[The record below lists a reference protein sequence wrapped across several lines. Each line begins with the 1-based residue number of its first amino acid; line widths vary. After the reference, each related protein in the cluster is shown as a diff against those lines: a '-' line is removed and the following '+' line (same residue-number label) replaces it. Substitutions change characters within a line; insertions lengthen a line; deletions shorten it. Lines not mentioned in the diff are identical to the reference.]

1 MVVKIIHQSQ
11 PGLVTIMEKTP
22 DGMVK
27 RVVKTAAAKKTPS
40 KKVKPQ
46 APEISLSQPGRLR
59 VANMLSLFGISRTT
73 LYAGMNSGRYPEA
86 DGKDGRLPYWNT
98 ETVRRWLEGG
108 QQGSKKGVGQGSSRQ
123 LATPK

>member
-1 MVVKIIHQSQ
+1 MVVRITRQSQ
-11 PGLVTIMEKTP
+11 PGVVTIMENTP

-27 RVVKTAAAKKTPS
+27 RVVKTAAKKVTS

-59 VANMLSLFGISRTT
+59 VANMMSLFGISRTT
-73 LYAGMNSGRYPEA
+73 LYAGMNSGRYPQA

-98 ETVRRWLEGG
+98 ETVRRWLE
-108 QQGSKKGVGQGSSRQ
+108 R
-123 LATPK
+123 A

>member
-1 MVVKIIHQSQ
+1 MVVRITRQSQ
-11 PGLVTIMEKTP
+11 PGVVTIMENSP
-22 DGMVK
+22 DGMIK
-27 RVVKTAAAKKTPS
+27 GVVKVAAPTKKSPS

-59 VANMLSLFGISRTT
+59 VANMMSLFGVSRTT

-98 ETVRRWLEGG
+98 ETVRRWLEEG
-108 QQGSKKGVGQGSSRQ
+108 K
-123 LATPK
+123 

>member
-1 MVVKIIHQSQ
+1 MVVRITRQSQ
-11 PGLVTIMEKTP
+11 PGVVTIMESTP

-27 RVVKTAAAKKTPS
+27 RVVKTAAKKVTS

-59 VANMLSLFGISRTT
+59 VANMMSLFGISRTT

-98 ETVRRWLEGG
+98 ETVRRWLERG
-108 QQGSKKGVGQGSSRQ
+108 
-123 LATPK
+123 

>member
-1 MVVKIIHQSQ
+1 MVVRITRQSQ
-11 PGLVTIMEKTP
+11 PGVVTIMENTP

-27 RVVKTAAAKKTPS
+27 RVVKTAAKKMTS

-59 VANMLSLFGISRTT
+59 VANMMSLFGISRTT
-73 LYAGMNSGRYPEA
+73 LYAGMNSGRYPQA

-98 ETVRRWLEGG
+98 ETVRRWLE
-108 QQGSKKGVGQGSSRQ
+108 R
-123 LATPK
+123 A

>member
-1 MVVKIIHQSQ
+1 MVVRITRQSQ
-11 PGLVTIMEKTP
+11 PGVVTIMENTP
-22 DGMVK
+22 DGMTK
-27 RVVKTAAAKKTPS
+27 RVVKTAPVKKTHS

-59 VANMLSLFGISRTT
+59 VANMMSLFGISRTT

-98 ETVRRWLEGG
+98 ETVRRWLENGP
-108 QQGSKKGVGQGSSRQ
+108 QRNEK
-123 LATPK
+123 